1 MNIGKASKLSELTI
15 KTVRYYAN
23 IDLVKPK
30 QSSLT
35 GYREYSEED
44 VLKLKFIGKARKF
57 NFSINECREL
67 LSLYENQNRPSKEV
81 KKLMNIGKAS
91 KLSDLTVKTVRYYA
105 NIELVKPKQS
115 NFTGYREYS
124 EEDVLKLK
132 FVGKA
137 RKFNFSIE
145 ECRELLSLYENE
157 NRSSKEV
164 KKITLEKICEIDKK
178 LKELKDLRNE
188 LSYLANNCHGD
199 DRPNC
204 PILDAFS
211 QK

>member
-1 MNIGKASKLSELTI
+1 MNIGKASKLSELTV

-23 IDLVKPK
+23 IDLVKPN

-81 KKLMNIGKAS
+81 KK
-91 KLSDLTVKTVRYYA
+91 
-105 NIELVKPKQS
+105 
-115 NFTGYREYS
+115 
-124 EEDVLKLK
+124 
-132 FVGKA
+132 
-137 RKFNFSIE
+137 
-145 ECRELLSLYENE
+145 
-157 NRSSKEV
+157 
-164 KKITLEKICEIDKK
+164 ITLEKVSEIDKK
-178 LKELKDLRNE
+178 LNELKNLRDE
-188 LSYLANNCHGD
+188 LNYLANNCNGD

-204 PILDAFS
+204 PILEAFS
-211 QK
+211 KK

>member
-1 MNIGKASKLSELTI
+1 MNIGKASKLSELTV

-23 IDLVKPK
+23 IDLVKPN

-81 KKLMNIGKAS
+81 KK
-91 KLSDLTVKTVRYYA
+91 
-105 NIELVKPKQS
+105 
-115 NFTGYREYS
+115 
-124 EEDVLKLK
+124 
-132 FVGKA
+132 
-137 RKFNFSIE
+137 
-145 ECRELLSLYENE
+145 
-157 NRSSKEV
+157 
-164 KKITLEKICEIDKK
+164 ITLEKVSEIDKK
-178 LKELKDLRNE
+178 LNELKNLRDE
-188 LSYLANNCHGD
+188 LNYLADNCNGD

-204 PILDAFS
+204 PILEAFS
-211 QK
+211 KK

>member
-1 MNIGKASKLSELTI
+1 MNIGKASKLSELTV

-35 GYREYSEED
+35 GYREYIEED

-81 KKLMNIGKAS
+81 KK
-91 KLSDLTVKTVRYYA
+91 
-105 NIELVKPKQS
+105 
-115 NFTGYREYS
+115 
-124 EEDVLKLK
+124 
-132 FVGKA
+132 
-137 RKFNFSIE
+137 
-145 ECRELLSLYENE
+145 
-157 NRSSKEV
+157 
-164 KKITLEKICEIDKK
+164 ITLEKVSEIDKK
-178 LKELKDLRNE
+178 LNELKNLRDE
-188 LSYLANNCHGD
+188 LNYLANNCNGD

-204 PILDAFS
+204 PILEAFS
-211 QK
+211 KK